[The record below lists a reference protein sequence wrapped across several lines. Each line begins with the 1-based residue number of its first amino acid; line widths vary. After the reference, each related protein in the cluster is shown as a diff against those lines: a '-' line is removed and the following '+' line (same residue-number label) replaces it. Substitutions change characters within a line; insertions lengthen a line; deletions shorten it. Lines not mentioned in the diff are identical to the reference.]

1 MRVGN
6 EGATHRACLC
16 QRSEDW
22 WPWAELLSPCAGLRV
37 LVALVAETQQLFS
50 LGQLSLGIDFVELI
64 SIASEVR
71 LQDLS
76 EAQRRRMD
84 SRC

>member
-22 WPWAELLSPCAGLRV
+22 WPWAELLSPCARLRV

-50 LGQLSLGIDFVELI
+50 LGQLGIDFVESI
-64 SIASEVR
+64 SIAPEVR
-71 LQDLS
+71 LQDL
-76 EAQRRRMD
+76 
-84 SRC
+84 